1 MDDEHYYRQ
10 SAEKLL
16 SLLTRCQK
24 KPIHQNAR
32 HLSMGEVGMLR
43 CLYLKNDTMSAGELS
58 RIMDIGTGGVA
69 NLLNSLEKKGYITR
83 QMNPADRRG
92 IVISLSESGRC
103 IANEKEKEALDKATV
118 LLSQL
123 GKEDTEHLIR
133 IYQRMLD
140 IAEDCLKNHCGEK
153 E

>member
-1 MDDEHYYRQ
+1 
-10 SAEKLL
+10 
-16 SLLTRCQK
+16 
-24 KPIHQNAR
+24 
-32 HLSMGEVGMLR
+32 MLR